1 MSAQDPIIVKSEQTQ
16 LPDVPL
22 TEEALREWIA
32 KQEEDNPDDG
42 AQG

>member
-1 MSAQDPIIVKSEQTQ
+1 MSAQDPVVIKSELTQ

-32 KQEEDNPDDG
+32 QRENPDGDP
-42 AQG
+42 QP